1 MRELEALMALG
12 GGAGMRSMWFSVGV
26 VVLQAWAGFELVRM
40 SPQSRIIATV
50 FGIVSGAVTLYIYWP
65 VFKSLKHMR
74 LGGGMQNVLMFAP
87 IALGLVIPVAT
98 VILVNRKIAPTA
110 RARFRQKP
118 TDQPPAPAT

>member
-1 MRELEALMALG
+1 MRELDTLLALG
-12 GGAGMRSMWFSVGV
+12 GGGGMRSMWFSVGV

-50 FGIVSGAVTLYIYWP
+50 FGIVSSAVTLYIYWP
-65 VFKSLKHMR
+65 VFQSLKHMR
-74 LGGGMQNVLMFAP
+74 LGGGLQNVLMFAP
-87 IALGLVIPVAT
+87 IALGLVVPVAT

-118 TDQPPAPAT
+118 TDQQPQPPA